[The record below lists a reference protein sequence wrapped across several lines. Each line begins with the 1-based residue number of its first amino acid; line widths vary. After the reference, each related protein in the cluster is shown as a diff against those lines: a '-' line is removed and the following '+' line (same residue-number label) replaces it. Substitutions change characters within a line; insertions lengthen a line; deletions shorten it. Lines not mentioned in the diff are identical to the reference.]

1 MNDDT
6 HDDDD
11 ALKESYDFSREFK
24 IFRSK
29 RLSFSLHDDKQ
40 VLDWIVKNQ
49 AFHLVH
55 GNVIWKRMEEQNL
68 VNGRTWES
76 LKERFQTHIS
86 RHLNQYKLSR
96 PNIWRIEL
104 GLGALEDVKLF
115 CDTDRKDESS
125 RRQCPDTK
133 ESCKFSH
140 EPLNDM
146 TRTLLLKVRNIL
158 DNLIKVIMLCYILA
172 Y

>member
-1 MNDDT
+1 MNDDNY
-6 HDDDD
+6 DDND
-11 ALKESYDFSREFK
+11 ALEEPDDCSREYE

-29 RLSFSLHDDKQ
+29 RLPFSLHDDQ
-40 VLDWIVKNQ
+40 LVLDWIIKNQ
-49 AFHLVH
+49 AFHLIH
-55 GNVIWKRMEEQNL
+55 GNVIWKRMEEQNI
-68 VNGRTWES
+68 VNKRTWEC

-115 CDTDRKDESS
+115 CDTDREDESS
-125 RRQCPDTK
+125 RRQCPDTR

-146 TRTLLLKVRNIL
+146 TRTLLLKVRGL
-158 DNLIKVIMLCYILA
+158 SLII
-172 Y
+172 